1 MHFFLRSFEPL
12 SILASECLR
21 FSRMTLSYPI
31 ITLLLVNNEP
41 VYLSNV
47 PNTCFWSNSQLAFVI
62 CWNQGCTRTITTT
75 MEISEWEPRW
85 KLIKSGGMRSV
96 MEFYLFISQSAVS
109 FLICSSFPA
118 NLWREVLTVG
128 GLNKSAAM
136 FFSHYVC
143 GLCKPGVL
151 CRGSLLLWRDS
162 YRCPAGKGRAAS
174 AAFSTEKSD
183 GQAPGAGSRQR
194 TECVDYSEGE
204 SEGCCLIG
212 DGWKSIYMP
221 TS

>member
-1 MHFFLRSFEPL
+1 MQRFLWILQIFWYYRPKMAKCLNSLQLRNSLRLHALFFRSFEPL

-47 PNTCFWSNSQLAFVI
+47 PNTCFWSNLQLSFVI

-118 NLWREVLTVG
+118 NLWR
-128 GLNKSAAM
+128 
-136 FFSHYVC
+136 
-143 GLCKPGVL
+143 
-151 CRGSLLLWRDS
+151 
-162 YRCPAGKGRAAS
+162 
-174 AAFSTEKSD
+174 
-183 GQAPGAGSRQR
+183 
-194 TECVDYSEGE
+194 
-204 SEGCCLIG
+204 
-212 DGWKSIYMP
+212 
-221 TS
+221 